1 MRILIL
7 LLFTFIFNVCL
18 YAQDTNTQNANNV
31 NNTAAANNVGESAI
45 MQINK
50 FDARKNPISF
60 INLVNFTPYYVLQE
74 YARVNNIE
82 IYPYDTES
90 TLRARIIERQVN
102 IKQEVITDKDQIKE
116 VARNTINRGGAQ
128 VELIGADFVE
138 RYEIKEAEEELIS
151 LYGNVTMRMYNN
163 TLIADRVVYSLKT
176 GEVFAAGNLR
186 VESGETTLNGEWFML
201 NRENKKGVLFGGG
214 TKFMGFTVEG
224 RVIKFNDQDF
234 FAENSS
240 VSFSRLTPVAHDFLT
255 SRVYLWD
262 NKKMMVFNSIYR
274 VGRQPVFYFPLFLQ
288 NYMGTGIISSFG
300 ESLREGVYIQNY
312 KIFNLYGVQHKI
324 RFDAYQKLG
333 FLIGDEIRYTSQY
346 QDLSLDAM
354 FALGRQYYLLDSYIT
369 SSIGYGT
376 RYVNYF
382 ASGEGGK
389 FVPRYKFQYDHTI
402 QLYSSQNINSY
413 ITGKL
418 NLNSDLYFKSDFYNQ
433 RGQFD
438 ILTFFTS
445 VTGNLQD
452 IGDSYPEYYTENSVY
467 VNNNI
472 YGVNLKVGA
481 EWDLQAVRN
490 ISVDV
495 NTNFDYYMPKPYK
508 LILPSVEASYSSVF
522 GDETSYYFPGL
533 NLNYSLRGSYN
544 HTINYKTS
552 EGIAFYNNP
561 MLDEQ
566 LNDKL
571 AERNNLNLY
580 GSISRNFTNDF
591 IRFVPNINME
601 YSYQNSIDPT
611 AEDLIYDKDN
621 TYLGLGTGMN
631 FSMFLPYTIL
641 PYNFTHYFEPT
652 VRWDTTYTLNYRF
665 KEKYIDTD
673 AIGSQVG
680 EFNNHNFTTK
690 FTLGG
695 TGYSL
700 FFIPD
705 LNLNLETSIRTGYD
719 FIPTYNSETRTYQV
733 EFSTNKMLTTEVG
746 ASARLLYNQSYIS
759 YDISRNL
766 IGTNLTVN
774 RINSY
779 FHFPIPLG
787 KITDWILIKNNK
799 KPFFDGVI
807 NDFNLYFGFSFTHD
821 FINYRYNTAAFTF
834 GIEFQ
839 VLDQWRFRIATTS
852 ANEKAYRY
860 IKSYAEKENETW
872 VNPFWDIINSFN
884 FSDSQKRTDSLFKLK
899 SIEASIWHELDG
911 WQILATFAVRPSTLP
926 SDITSGSVKGI
937 YWDKEFW
944 IEFTLTDFPNVG
956 LPRKEYNLN
965 STITDLQESA
975 ATTQ

>member
-18 YAQDTNTQNANNV
+18 YAQETNTNNV
-31 NNTAAANNVGESAI
+31 NNTIATNNIGESAI
-45 MQINK
+45 MQINR
-50 FDARKNPISF
+50 FDAKKNPISF
-60 INLVNFTPYYVLQE
+60 INLVNFTPFYVLRE

-82 IYPYDTES
+82 IYPYDTEAS
-90 TLRARIIERQVN
+90 LRARIIERQVN
-102 IKQEVITDKDQIKE
+102 IKPEVTDNKDQIRE
-116 VARNTINRGGAQ
+116 VARVTINRGNAQ

-138 RYEIKEAEEELIS
+138 RYEIKEAEEELIA

-163 TLIADRVVYSLKT
+163 TLVADRVVYSLKT
-176 GEVFAAGNLR
+176 GEVFASGNLT
-186 VESGETTLNGEWFML
+186 VKSGESTLNGQWFML
-201 NRENKKGVLFGGG
+201 NREDKKGILYGGG

-224 RVIKFNDQDF
+224 EVIKFNDQDF
-234 FAENSS
+234 FAENSR

-255 SRVYLWD
+255 SRVYLWND
-262 NKKMMVFNSIYR
+262 KNIMVFNSIYR
-274 VGRQPVFYFPLFLQ
+274 VGRQPVFYFPLFIQ
-288 NYMGTGIISSFG
+288 NNIGTGIITSFG

-312 KIFNLYGVQHKI
+312 KIFNLYGVQHKV

-333 FLIGDEIRYTSQY
+333 FLLGDEIRYTSQY
-346 QDLSLDAM
+346 QDLALDAM
-354 FALGRQYYLLDSYIT
+354 FALGRQYYLLNSYIT
-369 SSIGYGT
+369 SSIGFGT

-382 ASGEGGK
+382 GTGESGK

-402 QLYSSQNINSY
+402 QLYNSQNINSY

-418 NLNSDLYFKSDFYNQ
+418 NLNSDLYFRSDYYNQ

-445 VTGNLQD
+445 ITGNLQD
-452 IGDSYPEYYTENSVY
+452 IGDSYPESYIENSVY
-467 VNNNI
+467 LNNNI
-472 YGVNLKVGA
+472 YGVNLRVGA
-481 EWDLQAVRN
+481 EWDLEAVRN
-490 ISVDV
+490 ISVDN
-495 NTNFDYYMPKPYK
+495 NTNFDYYMPKPNK

-533 NLNYSLRGSYN
+533 NINYNLRANYN

-561 MLDEQ
+561 MLDDQ

-580 GSISRNFTNDF
+580 GAVSRTFTNDF
-591 IRFVPNINME
+591 IRFVPSFNIE

-631 FSMFLPYTIL
+631 FSMFLPYSIL
-641 PYNFTHYFEPT
+641 PYNFTQFFEPT
-652 VRWDTTYTLNYRF
+652 VRWDTTYTLGYRF

-673 AIGSQVG
+673 SLGSQIG

-690 FTLGG
+690 LTVGG

-700 FFIPD
+700 FFLPD
-705 LNLNLETSIRTGYD
+705 LNLNLESFIRTGYD

-759 YDISRNL
+759 YDVSRNL
-766 IGTNLTVN
+766 LGTNLTVN

-799 KPFFDGVI
+799 KPFFDGII

-834 GIEFQ
+834 GIELQ
-839 VLDQWRFRIATTS
+839 VLNQWKFRIGTTS
-852 ANEKAYRY
+852 ANKKAYRY
-860 IKSYAEKENETW
+860 IKSYAERENETW

-884 FSDSQKRTDSLFKLK
+884 FSNPQKRTESLFKLD
-899 SIEASIWHELDG
+899 SIEASVWHELDG
-911 WQILATFAVRPSTLP
+911 WQIQATFAVRPSSLP
-926 SDITSGSVKGI
+926 SDISSGSVKGV
-937 YWDKEFW
+937 YWNKEFW
-944 IEFTLTDFPNVG
+944 IEFTLTDFPSVG
-956 LPRKEYNLN
+956 LPKREYDLN
-965 STITDLQESA
+965 STITDLQDSA
-975 ATTQ
+975 ASTQ

>member
-1 MRILIL
+1 MRIFV
-7 LLFTFIFNVCL
+7 LLFTLIFTISL
-18 YAQDTNTQNANNV
+18 YSQDTNTVNNNV
-31 NNTAAANNVGESAI
+31 PANASENAI
-45 MQINK
+45 MQINR
-50 FDARKNPISF
+50 FDARRNPVSF
-60 INLVNFTPYYVLQE
+60 INLVNFTPFYVLRE

-82 IYPYDTES
+82 IYPYDTEA

-102 IKQEVITDKDQIKE
+102 IKAEVISGNDQVKE
-116 VARNTINRGGAQ
+116 VARTTINRGGAQ

-163 TLIADRVVYSLKT
+163 TLVADKVVYSLKT
-176 GEVFAAGNLR
+176 GEVFASGNLT
-186 VESGETTLNGEWFML
+186 VHAGENTLNGEWFML
-201 NRENKKGVLFGGG
+201 NREDKKGILFGGG
-214 TKFMGFTVEG
+214 TKFQVFSVKGDI
-224 RVIKFNDQDF
+224 IKFNDERF

-262 NKKMMVFNSIYR
+262 TKKMMIFNSIYR
-274 VGRQPVFYFPLFLQ
+274 VGRQPVFYFPLFMQ
-288 NYMGTGIISSFG
+288 NYMGTGIISAFG
-300 ESLREGVYIQNY
+300 ESLREGVYMQNS
-312 KIFNLYGVQHKI
+312 KVFDIYGVQHKI
-324 RFDAYQKLG
+324 RLDAYQNLG

-346 QDLSLDAM
+346 NDFALDAM

-382 ASGEGGK
+382 ASGQPGK
-389 FVPRYKFQYDHTI
+389 FVPRYKFEYDHTL

-413 ITGKL
+413 VTGKL

-433 RGQFD
+433 RGRFD

-452 IGDSYPEYYTENSVY
+452 IGDSYPENYIENSVY

-481 EWDLQAVRN
+481 EWDLEAVRN

-508 LILPSVEASYSSVF
+508 LVLPSVEASYSSVF
-522 GDETSYYFPGL
+522 GDETSYYFPDVKI
-533 NLNYSLRGSYN
+533 NYDLRANYN

-561 MLDEQ
+561 RLDDQ

-571 AERNNLNLY
+571 AERDYLNLY
-580 GSISRNFTNDF
+580 GGLSRTFTNDF
-591 IRFVPNINME
+591 LRFVPSVNME

-611 AEDLIYDKDN
+611 AEDLIYDGDN

-631 FSMFLPYTIL
+631 FSMFLPYSVL

-652 VRWDTTYTLNYRF
+652 VRWDTTYSLGYRF
-665 KEKYIDTD
+665 KEKYIDPDSIT
-673 AIGSQVG
+673 SQNG
-680 EFNNHNFTTK
+680 EFNTHNLTTK
-690 FTLGG
+690 LTVGG

-700 FFIPD
+700 FFLPD
-705 LNLNLETSIRTGYD
+705 LNVNLESFIRTGYD
-719 FIPTYNSETRTYQV
+719 FRPTYNPETQLYEV
-733 EFSTNKMLTTEVG
+733 KFSTNNMLTTEVG
-746 ASARLLYNQSYIS
+746 SSARLFYNQSYIS
-759 YDISRNL
+759 YEISRNML
-766 IGTNLTVN
+766 GTNLTLN
-774 RINSY
+774 RITSY
-779 FHFPIPLG
+779 LHFPIPLG
-787 KITDWILIKNNK
+787 KITDWLLVKNNR

-807 NDFNLYFGFSFTHD
+807 NDFNLYFGFAFTHD
-821 FINYRYNTAAFTF
+821 FINYKYNTAAFTF
-834 GIEFQ
+834 GIELQ
-839 VLDQWRFRIATTS
+839 VIDQWKFRIATTS

-860 IKSYAEKENETW
+860 IKSYANRENETW
-872 VNPFWDIINSFN
+872 VNPFWDIIDSFN
-884 FSDSQKRTDSLFKLK
+884 FKNPQKRTDSLFKLE

-911 WQILATFAVRPSTLP
+911 WQILASFAVRPSTLP

-937 YWDKEFW
+937 YWNKEFW
-944 IEFTLTDFPNVG
+944 IEFTLTDFPGVG
-956 LPRKEYNLN
+956 LPKKEYDLN
-965 STITDLQESA
+965 STITDLQDSA
-975 ATTQ
+975 ATTVTP

>member
-7 LLFTFIFNVCL
+7 LLFTLIFNVCL
-18 YAQDTNTQNANNV
+18 YAQDTNNQDTNV

-102 IKQEVITDKDQIKE
+102 IKQEVITDKDQIRE

-128 VELIGADFVE
+128 VELIGADFAE

-151 LYGNVTMRMYNN
+151 LYGNVTLKMYNN
-163 TLIADRVVYSLKT
+163 ILIADKVVYSLKT
-176 GEVFAAGNLR
+176 GEVFAAGDLKA
-186 VESGETTLNGEWFML
+186 ESGETTLSGEWFML
-201 NRENKKGVLFGGG
+201 NRDSKKGVLFGGG
-214 TKFMGFTVEG
+214 TKFMSFTVEG
-224 RVIKFNDQDF
+224 RIIKFNDQDF
-234 FAENSS
+234 FTENSS

-262 NKKMMVFNSIYR
+262 DKKMMVFNSIYR

-312 KIFNLYGVQHKI
+312 KIFNLYGVKHKI

-333 FLIGDEIRYTSQY
+333 FLIGDEIRYTSKN

-354 FALGRQYYLLDSYIT
+354 FALGRQYYLLDSYII
-369 SSIGYGT
+369 SSLGYGT

-402 QLYSSQNINSY
+402 QLYSSKNINSY

-445 VTGNLQD
+445 VTGDLQD
-452 IGDSYPEYYTENSVY
+452 IGDSYPERYTENSVY
-467 VNNNI
+467 FNNNI

-533 NLNYSLRGSYN
+533 NLNYSLRANYN

-580 GSISRNFTNDF
+580 GSVSRNFTNDF
-591 IRFVPNINME
+591 LRFVPSINME
-601 YSYQNSIDPT
+601 YSYQNSVDPT

-665 KEKYIDTD
+665 KDKYIDTD

-766 IGTNLTVN
+766 LGTNLTVN

-839 VLDQWRFRIATTS
+839 VLDQWKFRIATTS

-899 SIEASIWHELDG
+899 SIEASLWHELDG
-911 WQILATFAVRPSTLP
+911 WQILATFAVKPSTLP
-926 SDITSGSVKGI
+926 SDITSGSVKGL

-965 STITDLQESA
+965 STITDLQDSA
-975 ATTQ
+975 ASQ

>member
-18 YAQDTNTQNANNV
+18 YAQETNTNNV
-31 NNTAAANNVGESAI
+31 NNTIATNNIGESAI
-45 MQINK
+45 MQINR
-50 FDARKNPISF
+50 FDAKKNPISF
-60 INLVNFTPYYVLQE
+60 INLVNFTPFYVLRE

-82 IYPYDTES
+82 IYPYDTEAS
-90 TLRARIIERQVN
+90 LRARIIERQVN
-102 IKQEVITDKDQIKE
+102 IKPEVTDNKDQIRE
-116 VARNTINRGGAQ
+116 VARVTINRGNAQ

-163 TLIADRVVYSLKT
+163 TLVADRVVYSLKT
-176 GEVFAAGNLR
+176 GEVFASGNLT
-186 VESGETTLNGEWFML
+186 VKSGESTLNGQWFML
-201 NRENKKGVLFGGG
+201 NREDKKGILYGGG

-224 RVIKFNDQDF
+224 EVIKFNDQDF
-234 FAENSS
+234 FAENSR

-255 SRVYLWD
+255 SRVYLWND
-262 NKKMMVFNSIYR
+262 KNIMVFNSIYR
-274 VGRQPVFYFPLFLQ
+274 VGRQPVFYFPLFIQ
-288 NYMGTGIISSFG
+288 NNIGTGIITSFG

-312 KIFNLYGVQHKI
+312 KIFNLYGVQHKV

-333 FLIGDEIRYTSQY
+333 FLLGDEIRYTSQY
-346 QDLSLDAM
+346 QDLALDAM
-354 FALGRQYYLLDSYIT
+354 FALGRQYYLLNSYIT
-369 SSIGYGT
+369 SSIGFGT

-382 ASGEGGK
+382 GTGESGK

-402 QLYSSQNINSY
+402 QLYNSQNINSY

-418 NLNSDLYFKSDFYNQ
+418 NLNSDLYFRSDYYNQ

-452 IGDSYPEYYTENSVY
+452 IGDSYPESYIENSVY
-467 VNNNI
+467 INNNI
-472 YGVNLKVGA
+472 YGLNLKVGA
-481 EWDLQAVRN
+481 EWDLEAVRN
-490 ISVDV
+490 ISVDN
-495 NTNFDYYMPKPYK
+495 NTNFDYYMPKPNK
-508 LILPSVEASYSSVF
+508 LILPSVEASYSSIF

-533 NLNYSLRGSYN
+533 NINYNLRANYN

-561 MLDEQ
+561 MLDDQ

-580 GSISRNFTNDF
+580 GAVSRTFTNDF
-591 IRFVPNINME
+591 IRFIPSFNIE

-631 FSMFLPYTIL
+631 FSMFLPYSIL
-641 PYNFTHYFEPT
+641 PYNFTQFFEPT
-652 VRWDTTYTLNYRF
+652 VRWDTTYTLGYRF

-673 AIGSQVG
+673 SLGSQIG

-690 FTLGG
+690 LTVGG

-700 FFIPD
+700 FFLPD
-705 LNLNLETSIRTGYD
+705 LNLNLESFIRTGYD

-759 YDISRNL
+759 YDVSRNL
-766 IGTNLTVN
+766 LGTNLTVN

-799 KPFFDGVI
+799 KPFFDGII

-834 GIEFQ
+834 GIELQ
-839 VLDQWRFRIATTS
+839 VLNQWKFRIGTTS

-860 IKSYAEKENETW
+860 IKSYAERENETW

-884 FSDSQKRTDSLFKLK
+884 FSNPQKRTESLFKLD
-899 SIEASIWHELDG
+899 SIEASVWHELDG
-911 WQILATFAVRPSTLP
+911 WQIQATFAVRPSSLP
-926 SDITSGSVKGI
+926 SDISSGSVKGV
-937 YWDKEFW
+937 YWNKEFW
-944 IEFTLTDFPNVG
+944 IEFTLTDFPSVG
-956 LPRKEYNLN
+956 LPKREYDLN
-965 STITDLQESA
+965 STITDLQDSA
-975 ATTQ
+975 ASTQ

>member
-18 YAQDTNTQNANNV
+18 YAQETNTNNV
-31 NNTAAANNVGESAI
+31 NNTIATNNIGESAI
-45 MQINK
+45 MQINR
-50 FDARKNPISF
+50 FDAKKNPISF
-60 INLVNFTPYYVLQE
+60 INLVNFTPFYVLRE

-82 IYPYDTES
+82 IYPYDTEAS
-90 TLRARIIERQVN
+90 LRARIIERQVN
-102 IKQEVITDKDQIKE
+102 IKPEVTDNKDQIRE
-116 VARNTINRGGAQ
+116 VARVTINRGNAQ

-138 RYEIKEAEEELIS
+138 RYEIKEAEEELIA

-163 TLIADRVVYSLKT
+163 TLVADRVVYSLKT
-176 GEVFAAGNLR
+176 GEVFASGNLT
-186 VESGETTLNGEWFML
+186 VKSGESTLNGQWFML
-201 NRENKKGVLFGGG
+201 NREDKKGILYGGG

-224 RVIKFNDQDF
+224 EVIKFNDQDF
-234 FAENSS
+234 FAENSR

-255 SRVYLWD
+255 SRVYLWND
-262 NKKMMVFNSIYR
+262 KNIMVFNSIYR
-274 VGRQPVFYFPLFLQ
+274 VGRQPVFYFPLFIQ
-288 NYMGTGIISSFG
+288 NNIGTGIITSFG

-312 KIFNLYGVQHKI
+312 KIFNLYGVQHKV

-333 FLIGDEIRYTSQY
+333 FLLGDEIRYTSQY
-346 QDLSLDAM
+346 QDLALDAM
-354 FALGRQYYLLDSYIT
+354 FALGRQYYLLNSYIT
-369 SSIGYGT
+369 SSIGFGT

-382 ASGEGGK
+382 GTGESGK

-402 QLYSSQNINSY
+402 QLYNSQNINSY

-418 NLNSDLYFKSDFYNQ
+418 NLNSDLYFRSDYYNQ

-445 VTGNLQD
+445 ITGNLQD
-452 IGDSYPEYYTENSVY
+452 IGDSYPESYIENSVY
-467 VNNNI
+467 LNNNI
-472 YGVNLKVGA
+472 YGVNLRVGA
-481 EWDLQAVRN
+481 EWDLEAVRN
-490 ISVDV
+490 ISVDN
-495 NTNFDYYMPKPYK
+495 NTNFDYYMPKPNK
-508 LILPSVEASYSSVF
+508 LILPSVEASYSSIF

-533 NLNYSLRGSYN
+533 NINYNLRANYN

-561 MLDEQ
+561 MLDDQ

-580 GSISRNFTNDF
+580 GSVSRTFTNDF
-591 IRFVPNINME
+591 IRFIPSFNIE

-631 FSMFLPYTIL
+631 FSMFLPYSIL
-641 PYNFTHYFEPT
+641 PYNFTQFFEPT
-652 VRWDTTYTLNYRF
+652 VRWDTTYTLGYRF

-673 AIGSQVG
+673 SLGSQIG

-690 FTLGG
+690 LTVGG

-700 FFIPD
+700 FFLPD
-705 LNLNLETSIRTGYD
+705 LNLNLESFIRTGYD

-759 YDISRNL
+759 YDVSRNL
-766 IGTNLTVN
+766 LGTNLTVN

-799 KPFFDGVI
+799 KPFFDGII

-834 GIEFQ
+834 GIELQ
-839 VLDQWRFRIATTS
+839 VLNQWKFRIGTTS

-860 IKSYAEKENETW
+860 IKSYAERENETW

-884 FSDSQKRTDSLFKLK
+884 FSNPQKRTESLFKLD
-899 SIEASIWHELDG
+899 SIEASVWHELDG
-911 WQILATFAVRPSTLP
+911 WQIQATFAVRPSTLP
-926 SDITSGSVKGI
+926 SDISSGSVKGV
-937 YWDKEFW
+937 YWNKEFW
-944 IEFTLTDFPNVG
+944 IEFTLTDFPSVG
-956 LPRKEYNLN
+956 LPKREYDLN
-965 STITDLQESA
+965 STITDLQDSA
-975 ATTQ
+975 ASTQ

>member
-18 YAQDTNTQNANNV
+18 YAQETNTNNV
-31 NNTAAANNVGESAI
+31 NNTIATNNIGESAI
-45 MQINK
+45 MQINR
-50 FDARKNPISF
+50 FDAKKNPISF
-60 INLVNFTPYYVLQE
+60 INLVNFTPFYVLRE

-82 IYPYDTES
+82 IYPYDTEAS
-90 TLRARIIERQVN
+90 LRARIIERQVN
-102 IKQEVITDKDQIKE
+102 IKPEVTDNKDQIRE
-116 VARNTINRGGAQ
+116 VARVTINRGNAQ

-138 RYEIKEAEEELIS
+138 HYEIKEAEEELIA

-163 TLIADRVVYSLKT
+163 TLVADRVVYSLKT
-176 GEVFAAGNLR
+176 GEVFASGNLT
-186 VESGETTLNGEWFML
+186 VKSGESTLNGQWFML
-201 NRENKKGVLFGGG
+201 NREDKKGILYGGG

-224 RVIKFNDQDF
+224 EVIKFNDQDF
-234 FAENSS
+234 FAENSR

-255 SRVYLWD
+255 SRVYLWND
-262 NKKMMVFNSIYR
+262 KNIMVFNSIYR
-274 VGRQPVFYFPLFLQ
+274 VGRQPVFYFPLFIQ
-288 NYMGTGIISSFG
+288 NNIGTGIITSFG

-333 FLIGDEIRYTSQY
+333 FLLGDEIRYTSQY
-346 QDLSLDAM
+346 QDLALDAM
-354 FALGRQYYLLDSYIT
+354 FALGRQYYLLNSYIT
-369 SSIGYGT
+369 SSIGFGT

-382 ASGEGGK
+382 GTGESGK

-402 QLYSSQNINSY
+402 QLYNSQNINSY

-418 NLNSDLYFKSDFYNQ
+418 NLNSDLYFRSDYYNQ

-445 VTGNLQD
+445 ITGNLQD
-452 IGDSYPEYYTENSVY
+452 IGDSYPESYIENSVY
-467 VNNNI
+467 LNNNI
-472 YGVNLKVGA
+472 YGVNLRVGA
-481 EWDLQAVRN
+481 EWDLEAVRN
-490 ISVDV
+490 ISVDN
-495 NTNFDYYMPKPYK
+495 NTNFDYYMPKPNK
-508 LILPSVEASYSSVF
+508 LILPSVEASYSSIF

-533 NLNYSLRGSYN
+533 NINYNLRANYN

-561 MLDEQ
+561 MLDDQ

-580 GSISRNFTNDF
+580 GAVSRTFTNDF
-591 IRFVPNINME
+591 IRFVPSFNIE

-631 FSMFLPYTIL
+631 FSMFLPYSIL
-641 PYNFTHYFEPT
+641 PYDFTRFFEPT
-652 VRWDTTYTLNYRF
+652 VRWDTTYTLGYRF

-673 AIGSQVG
+673 SLGSQIG

-690 FTLGG
+690 LTVGG

-700 FFIPD
+700 FFLPD
-705 LNLNLETSIRTGYD
+705 LNLNLESFIRTGYD

-759 YDISRNL
+759 YDVSRNL
-766 IGTNLTVN
+766 LGTNLTVN

-799 KPFFDGVI
+799 KPFFDGII

-834 GIEFQ
+834 GIELQ
-839 VLDQWRFRIATTS
+839 VLNQWKFRIGTTS
-852 ANEKAYRY
+852 ANKKAYRY
-860 IKSYAEKENETW
+860 IKSYAERENETW

-884 FSDSQKRTDSLFKLK
+884 FSNPQKRTESLFKLD
-899 SIEASIWHELDG
+899 SIEASVWHELDG
-911 WQILATFAVRPSTLP
+911 WQIQATFAVRPSSLP
-926 SDITSGSVKGI
+926 SDISSGSVKGV
-937 YWDKEFW
+937 YWNKEFW
-944 IEFTLTDFPNVG
+944 IEFTLTDFPSVG
-956 LPRKEYNLN
+956 LPKREYDLN
-965 STITDLQESA
+965 STITDLQDSA
-975 ATTQ
+975 ASTQ

>member
-7 LLFTFIFNVCL
+7 LLFTLIFNVCL
-18 YAQDTNTQNANNV
+18 YAQDTNNQDTNV

-102 IKQEVITDKDQIKE
+102 IKQEVITDKDQIRE

-128 VELIGADFVE
+128 VELIGADFAE

-151 LYGNVTMRMYNN
+151 LYGNVTLKMYNN
-163 TLIADRVVYSLKT
+163 ILIADKVVYSLKT
-176 GEVFAAGNLR
+176 GEVFAAGNLK
-186 VESGETTLNGEWFML
+186 VESGETTLSGEWFML
-201 NRENKKGVLFGGG
+201 NRDSKKGVLFGGG
-214 TKFMGFTVEG
+214 TKFMSFTVEG
-224 RVIKFNDQDF
+224 RIIKFNDQDF
-234 FAENSS
+234 FTENSS

-262 NKKMMVFNSIYR
+262 DKKMMVFNSIYR

-312 KIFNLYGVQHKI
+312 KIFNLYGVKHKI

-333 FLIGDEIRYTSQY
+333 FLIGDEIRYTSKN

-354 FALGRQYYLLDSYIT
+354 FALGRQYYLLDSYII
-369 SSIGYGT
+369 SSLGYGT

-402 QLYSSQNINSY
+402 QLYSSKNINSY

-445 VTGNLQD
+445 VTGDLQD
-452 IGDSYPEYYTENSVY
+452 IGDSYPERYTENSVY
-467 VNNNI
+467 FNNNI

-533 NLNYSLRGSYN
+533 NLNYSLRANYN

-580 GSISRNFTNDF
+580 GSVSRNFTNDF
-591 IRFVPNINME
+591 LRFVPSINME
-601 YSYQNSIDPT
+601 YSYQNSVDPT

-665 KEKYIDTD
+665 KDKYIDTD

-766 IGTNLTVN
+766 LGTNLTVN

-779 FHFPIPLG
+779 FYFPIPLG

-839 VLDQWRFRIATTS
+839 VLDQWKFRIATTS

-899 SIEASIWHELDG
+899 SIEASLWHELDG
-911 WQILATFAVRPSTLP
+911 WQILATFAVKPSTLP
-926 SDITSGSVKGI
+926 SDITSGSVKGL

-965 STITDLQESA
+965 STITDLQDSA
-975 ATTQ
+975 ASQ

>member
-18 YAQDTNTQNANNV
+18 YAQETNTNNV
-31 NNTAAANNVGESAI
+31 NNTIATNNIGESAI
-45 MQINK
+45 MQINR
-50 FDARKNPISF
+50 FDAKKNPISF
-60 INLVNFTPYYVLQE
+60 INLVNFTPFYVLRE

-82 IYPYDTES
+82 IYPYDTEAS
-90 TLRARIIERQVN
+90 LRARIIERQVN
-102 IKQEVITDKDQIKE
+102 IKPEVTDNKDQIRE
-116 VARNTINRGGAQ
+116 VARVTINRGNAQ

-138 RYEIKEAEEELIS
+138 RYEIKEAEEELIA

-163 TLIADRVVYSLKT
+163 TLVADRVVYSLKT
-176 GEVFAAGNLR
+176 GEVFASGNLT
-186 VESGETTLNGEWFML
+186 VKSGESTLNGQWFML
-201 NRENKKGVLFGGG
+201 NREDKKGILYGGG

-224 RVIKFNDQDF
+224 EVIKFNDQDF
-234 FAENSS
+234 FAENSR

-255 SRVYLWD
+255 SRVYLWND
-262 NKKMMVFNSIYR
+262 KNIMVFNSIYR
-274 VGRQPVFYFPLFLQ
+274 VGRQPVFYFPLFIQ
-288 NYMGTGIISSFG
+288 NNIGTGIITSFG

-333 FLIGDEIRYTSQY
+333 FLLGDEIRYTSQY
-346 QDLSLDAM
+346 QDLALDAM
-354 FALGRQYYLLDSYIT
+354 FALGRQYYLLNSYIT
-369 SSIGYGT
+369 SSIGFGT

-382 ASGEGGK
+382 GTGESGK

-402 QLYSSQNINSY
+402 QLYNSQNINSY

-418 NLNSDLYFKSDFYNQ
+418 NLNSDLYFRSDYYNQ

-445 VTGNLQD
+445 ITGNLQD
-452 IGDSYPEYYTENSVY
+452 IGDSYPESYIENSVY
-467 VNNNI
+467 LNNNI
-472 YGVNLKVGA
+472 YGVNLRVGA
-481 EWDLQAVRN
+481 EWDLEAVRN
-490 ISVDV
+490 ISVDN
-495 NTNFDYYMPKPYK
+495 NTNFDYYMPKPNK
-508 LILPSVEASYSSVF
+508 LILPSVEASYSSIF

-533 NLNYSLRGSYN
+533 NINYNLRANYN

-561 MLDEQ
+561 MLDDQ

-580 GSISRNFTNDF
+580 GAVSRTFTNDF
-591 IRFVPNINME
+591 IRFVPSFNIE

-631 FSMFLPYTIL
+631 FSMFLPYSIL
-641 PYNFTHYFEPT
+641 PYNFTQFFEPT
-652 VRWDTTYTLNYRF
+652 VRWDTTYTLGYRF

-673 AIGSQVG
+673 SLGSQIG

-690 FTLGG
+690 LTVGG

-700 FFIPD
+700 FFLPD
-705 LNLNLETSIRTGYD
+705 LNLNLESFIRTGYD

-759 YDISRNL
+759 YDVSRNL
-766 IGTNLTVN
+766 LGTNLTVN

-799 KPFFDGVI
+799 KPFFDGII

-834 GIEFQ
+834 GIELQ
-839 VLDQWRFRIATTS
+839 VLNQWKFRIGTTS
-852 ANEKAYRY
+852 ANKKAYRY
-860 IKSYAEKENETW
+860 IKSYAERENETW

-884 FSDSQKRTDSLFKLK
+884 FSNPQKRTESLFKLD
-899 SIEASIWHELDG
+899 SIEASVWHELDG
-911 WQILATFAVRPSTLP
+911 WQIQATFAVRPSSLP
-926 SDITSGSVKGI
+926 SDISSGSVKGV
-937 YWDKEFW
+937 YWNKEFW
-944 IEFTLTDFPNVG
+944 IEFTLTDFPSVG
-956 LPRKEYNLN
+956 LPKREYDLN
-965 STITDLQESA
+965 STITDLQDSA
-975 ATTQ
+975 ASTQ

>member
-7 LLFTFIFNVCL
+7 LLFTLIFNVCL
-18 YAQDTNTQNANNV
+18 YAQDTNAQNTNNNV
-31 NNTAAANNVGESAI
+31 NNTAANNVGESAI
-45 MQINK
+45 MQVNK
-50 FDARKNPISF
+50 FDAKKNPISF

-116 VARNTINRGGAQ
+116 VARNTINTGGAQ

-186 VESGETTLNGEWFML
+186 VESGETTLHGEWFML

-214 TKFMGFTVEG
+214 TKFMSFTVEG
-224 RVIKFNDQDF
+224 RIIKFNDQDF

-262 NKKMMVFNSIYR
+262 DKKMMVFNSIYR

-533 NLNYSLRGSYN
+533 NLDYSLRANYN
-544 HTINYKTS
+544 HTIDYKTS

-580 GSISRNFTNDF
+580 GSLSRNFTNDF
-591 IRFVPNINME
+591 IRFVPSVNME
-601 YSYQNSIDPT
+601 YSYQNSIDAT

-631 FSMFLPYTIL
+631 FSIFLPYSIL

-705 LNLNLETSIRTGYD
+705 LNLNLESSIRTGYD

-766 IGTNLTVN
+766 LGTNLTVN

-799 KPFFDGVI
+799 KPFFDGII

-834 GIEFQ
+834 GIELQ

-872 VNPFWDIINSFN
+872 VNPFWDIVNSFN

-965 STITDLQESA
+965 STITDLQDSA
-975 ATTQ
+975 ATQ

>member
-18 YAQDTNTQNANNV
+18 YAQETNTNNV
-31 NNTAAANNVGESAI
+31 NNTIATNNIGESAI
-45 MQINK
+45 MQINR
-50 FDARKNPISF
+50 FDAKKNPISF
-60 INLVNFTPYYVLQE
+60 INLVNFTPFYVLRE

-82 IYPYDTES
+82 IYPYDTEAS
-90 TLRARIIERQVN
+90 LRARIIERQVN
-102 IKQEVITDKDQIKE
+102 IKPEVTDNKDQIRE
-116 VARNTINRGGAQ
+116 VARVTINRGNAQ

-138 RYEIKEAEEELIS
+138 RYEIKEAEEELIA

-163 TLIADRVVYSLKT
+163 TLVADRVVYSLKT
-176 GEVFAAGNLR
+176 GEVFASGNLT
-186 VESGETTLNGEWFML
+186 VKSGESTLNGQWFML
-201 NRENKKGVLFGGG
+201 NREDKKGILYGGG

-224 RVIKFNDQDF
+224 EVIKFNDQDF
-234 FAENSS
+234 FAENSR

-255 SRVYLWD
+255 SRVYLWND
-262 NKKMMVFNSIYR
+262 KNIMVFNSIYR
-274 VGRQPVFYFPLFLQ
+274 VGRQPVFYFPLFIQ
-288 NYMGTGIISSFG
+288 NNIGTGIITSFG

-312 KIFNLYGVQHKI
+312 KIFNLYGVQHKV

-333 FLIGDEIRYTSQY
+333 FLLGDEIRYTSQY
-346 QDLSLDAM
+346 QDLALDAM
-354 FALGRQYYLLDSYIT
+354 FALGRQYYLLNSYIT
-369 SSIGYGT
+369 SSIGFGT

-382 ASGEGGK
+382 GTGESGK

-402 QLYSSQNINSY
+402 QLYNSQNINSY

-418 NLNSDLYFKSDFYNQ
+418 NLNSDLYFRSDYYNQ

-445 VTGNLQD
+445 ITGNLQD
-452 IGDSYPEYYTENSVY
+452 IGDSYPESYIENSVY
-467 VNNNI
+467 LNNNI
-472 YGVNLKVGA
+472 YGVNLRVGA
-481 EWDLQAVRN
+481 EWDLEAVRN
-490 ISVDV
+490 ISVDN
-495 NTNFDYYMPKPYK
+495 NTNFDYYMPKPNK
-508 LILPSVEASYSSVF
+508 LILPSVEASYSSIF

-533 NLNYSLRGSYN
+533 NINYNLRANYN

-561 MLDEQ
+561 MLDDQ

-580 GSISRNFTNDF
+580 GAVSRTFTNDF
-591 IRFVPNINME
+591 IRFIPSFNIE

-631 FSMFLPYTIL
+631 FSMFLPYSIL
-641 PYNFTHYFEPT
+641 PYNFTQFFEPT
-652 VRWDTTYTLNYRF
+652 VRWDTTYTLGYRF

-673 AIGSQVG
+673 SLGSQIG

-690 FTLGG
+690 LTVGG

-700 FFIPD
+700 FFLPD
-705 LNLNLETSIRTGYD
+705 LNLNLESFIRTGYD

-759 YDISRNL
+759 YDVSRNL
-766 IGTNLTVN
+766 LGTNLTVN

-799 KPFFDGVI
+799 KPFFDGII

-834 GIEFQ
+834 GIELQ
-839 VLDQWRFRIATTS
+839 VLNQWKFRIGTTS
-852 ANEKAYRY
+852 ANKKAYRY
-860 IKSYAEKENETW
+860 IKSYAERENETW

-884 FSDSQKRTDSLFKLK
+884 FSNPQKRTESLFKLD
-899 SIEASIWHELDG
+899 SIEASVWHELDG
-911 WQILATFAVRPSTLP
+911 WQIQATFAVRPSSLP
-926 SDITSGSVKGI
+926 SDISSGSVKGV
-937 YWDKEFW
+937 YWNKEFW
-944 IEFTLTDFPNVG
+944 IEFTLTDFPSVG
-956 LPRKEYNLN
+956 LPKREYDLN
-965 STITDLQESA
+965 STITDLQDSA
-975 ATTQ
+975 ASTQ

>member
-18 YAQDTNTQNANNV
+18 YAQETNTNNV
-31 NNTAAANNVGESAI
+31 NNTIATNNIGESAI
-45 MQINK
+45 MQINR
-50 FDARKNPISF
+50 FDAKKNPISF
-60 INLVNFTPYYVLQE
+60 INLVNFTPFYVLRE

-82 IYPYDTES
+82 IYPYDTEAS
-90 TLRARIIERQVN
+90 LRARIIERQVN
-102 IKQEVITDKDQIKE
+102 IKPEVTDNKDQIRE
-116 VARNTINRGGAQ
+116 VARVTINRGNAQ

-138 RYEIKEAEEELIS
+138 RYEIKEAEEELIA

-163 TLIADRVVYSLKT
+163 TLVADRVVYSLKT
-176 GEVFAAGNLR
+176 GEVFASGNLT
-186 VESGETTLNGEWFML
+186 VKSGESTLNGQWFML
-201 NRENKKGVLFGGG
+201 NREDKKGILYGGG

-224 RVIKFNDQDF
+224 EVIKFNDQDF
-234 FAENSS
+234 FAENSR

-255 SRVYLWD
+255 SRVYLWND
-262 NKKMMVFNSIYR
+262 KNIMVFNSIYR
-274 VGRQPVFYFPLFLQ
+274 VGRQPVFYFPLFIQ
-288 NYMGTGIISSFG
+288 NNIGTGIITSFG

-333 FLIGDEIRYTSQY
+333 FLLGDEIRYTSQY
-346 QDLSLDAM
+346 QDLALDAM
-354 FALGRQYYLLDSYIT
+354 FALGRQYYLLNSYIT
-369 SSIGYGT
+369 SSIGFGT

-382 ASGEGGK
+382 ATGESGK

-402 QLYSSQNINSY
+402 QLYNSQNINSY

-418 NLNSDLYFKSDFYNQ
+418 NLNSDLYFRSDYYNQ

-445 VTGNLQD
+445 ITGNLQD
-452 IGDSYPEYYTENSVY
+452 IGDSYPESYIENSVY
-467 VNNNI
+467 LNNNI
-472 YGVNLKVGA
+472 YGVNLRVGA
-481 EWDLQAVRN
+481 EWDLEAVRN
-490 ISVDV
+490 ISVDN
-495 NTNFDYYMPKPYK
+495 NTNFDYYMPKPNK
-508 LILPSVEASYSSVF
+508 LILPSVEASYSSIF

-533 NLNYSLRGSYN
+533 NINYNLRANYN

-561 MLDEQ
+561 MLDDQ

-580 GSISRNFTNDF
+580 GSVSRTFTNDF
-591 IRFVPNINME
+591 IRFIPSFNIE

-631 FSMFLPYTIL
+631 FSMFLPYSIL
-641 PYNFTHYFEPT
+641 PYNFTQFFEPT
-652 VRWDTTYTLNYRF
+652 VRWDTTYTLGYRF

-673 AIGSQVG
+673 SLGSQIG

-690 FTLGG
+690 LTVGG

-700 FFIPD
+700 FFLPD
-705 LNLNLETSIRTGYD
+705 LNLNLESFIRTGYD

-759 YDISRNL
+759 YDVSRNL
-766 IGTNLTVN
+766 LGTNLTVN

-799 KPFFDGVI
+799 KPFFDGII

-834 GIEFQ
+834 GIELQ
-839 VLDQWRFRIATTS
+839 VLNQWKFRIGTTS

-860 IKSYAEKENETW
+860 IKSYAERENETW

-884 FSDSQKRTDSLFKLK
+884 FSNPQKRTESLFKLD
-899 SIEASIWHELDG
+899 SIEASVWHELDG
-911 WQILATFAVRPSTLP
+911 WQIQATFAVRPSTLP
-926 SDITSGSVKGI
+926 SDISSGSVKGV
-937 YWDKEFW
+937 YWNKEFW
-944 IEFTLTDFPNVG
+944 IEFTLTDFPSVG
-956 LPRKEYNLN
+956 LPKREYDLN
-965 STITDLQESA
+965 STITDLQDSA
-975 ATTQ
+975 ASTQ

>member
-18 YAQDTNTQNANNV
+18 YAQETNTNNV
-31 NNTAAANNVGESAI
+31 NNTIATNNIGESAI
-45 MQINK
+45 MQINR
-50 FDARKNPISF
+50 FDAKKNPISF
-60 INLVNFTPYYVLQE
+60 INLVNFTPFYVLRE

-82 IYPYDTES
+82 IYPYDTEAS
-90 TLRARIIERQVN
+90 LRARIIERQVN
-102 IKQEVITDKDQIKE
+102 IKPEVTDNKDQIRE
-116 VARNTINRGGAQ
+116 VARVTINRGNAQ

-138 RYEIKEAEEELIS
+138 RYEIKEAEEELIA

-163 TLIADRVVYSLKT
+163 TLVADRVVYSLKT
-176 GEVFAAGNLR
+176 GEVFASGNLT
-186 VESGETTLNGEWFML
+186 VKSGESTLNGQWFML
-201 NRENKKGVLFGGG
+201 NREDKKGILYGGG

-224 RVIKFNDQDF
+224 EVIKFNDQDF
-234 FAENSS
+234 FAENSR

-255 SRVYLWD
+255 SRVYLWND
-262 NKKMMVFNSIYR
+262 KNIMVFNSIYR
-274 VGRQPVFYFPLFLQ
+274 VGRQPVFYFPLFIQ
-288 NYMGTGIISSFG
+288 NNIGTGIITSFG

-312 KIFNLYGVQHKI
+312 KIFNLYGVQHKV

-333 FLIGDEIRYTSQY
+333 FLLGDEIRYTSQY
-346 QDLSLDAM
+346 QDLALDAM
-354 FALGRQYYLLDSYIT
+354 FALGRQYYLLNSYIT
-369 SSIGYGT
+369 SSIGFGT

-382 ASGEGGK
+382 GTGESGK

-402 QLYSSQNINSY
+402 QLYNSQNINSY

-418 NLNSDLYFKSDFYNQ
+418 NLNSDLYFRSDYYNQ

-445 VTGNLQD
+445 ITGNLQD
-452 IGDSYPEYYTENSVY
+452 IGDSYPESYIENSVY
-467 VNNNI
+467 LNNNI
-472 YGVNLKVGA
+472 YGVNLRVGA
-481 EWDLQAVRN
+481 EWDLEAVRN
-490 ISVDV
+490 ISVDN
-495 NTNFDYYMPKPYK
+495 NTNFDYYMPKPNK
-508 LILPSVEASYSSVF
+508 LILPSVEASYSSIF

-533 NLNYSLRGSYN
+533 NINYNLRANYN

-561 MLDEQ
+561 MLDDQ

-580 GSISRNFTNDF
+580 GSVSRTFTNDF
-591 IRFVPNINME
+591 IRFIPSFNIE

-631 FSMFLPYTIL
+631 FSMFLPYSIL
-641 PYNFTHYFEPT
+641 PYNFTQFFEPT
-652 VRWDTTYTLNYRF
+652 VRWDTTYTLGYRF

-673 AIGSQVG
+673 SLGSQIG

-690 FTLGG
+690 LTVGG

-700 FFIPD
+700 FFLPD
-705 LNLNLETSIRTGYD
+705 LNLNLESFIRTGYD

-759 YDISRNL
+759 YDVSRNL
-766 IGTNLTVN
+766 LGTNLTVN

-799 KPFFDGVI
+799 KPFFDGII

-834 GIEFQ
+834 GIELQ
-839 VLDQWRFRIATTS
+839 VLNQWKFRIGTTS
-852 ANEKAYRY
+852 ANKKAYRY
-860 IKSYAEKENETW
+860 IKSYAERENETW

-884 FSDSQKRTDSLFKLK
+884 FSNPQKRTESLFKLD
-899 SIEASIWHELDG
+899 SIEASVWHELDG
-911 WQILATFAVRPSTLP
+911 WQIQATFAVRPSSLP
-926 SDITSGSVKGI
+926 SDISSGSVKGV
-937 YWDKEFW
+937 YWNKEFW
-944 IEFTLTDFPNVG
+944 IEFTLTDFPSVG
-956 LPRKEYNLN
+956 LPKREYDLN
-965 STITDLQESA
+965 STITDLQDSA
-975 ATTQ
+975 ASTQ

>member
-7 LLFTFIFNVCL
+7 LLFTLIFNVCL
-18 YAQDTNTQNANNV
+18 YAQDTNNQDTNV

-102 IKQEVITDKDQIKE
+102 IKQEVITDKDQIRE

-128 VELIGADFVE
+128 VELIGADFAE

-151 LYGNVTMRMYNN
+151 LYGNVTLKMYNN
-163 TLIADRVVYSLKT
+163 ILIADKVVYSLKT
-176 GEVFAAGNLR
+176 GEVFAAGNLK
-186 VESGETTLNGEWFML
+186 VESGETTLSGEWFML
-201 NRENKKGVLFGGG
+201 NRDSKKGVLFGGG
-214 TKFMGFTVEG
+214 TKFMSFTVEG
-224 RVIKFNDQDF
+224 RIIKFNDQDF
-234 FAENSS
+234 FTENSS

-262 NKKMMVFNSIYR
+262 DKKMMVFNSIYR

-312 KIFNLYGVQHKI
+312 KIFNLYGVKHKI

-333 FLIGDEIRYTSQY
+333 FLIGDEIRYTSKN

-354 FALGRQYYLLDSYIT
+354 FALGRQYYLLDSYII
-369 SSIGYGT
+369 SSLGYGT

-402 QLYSSQNINSY
+402 QLYSSKNINSY

-445 VTGNLQD
+445 VTGDLQD
-452 IGDSYPEYYTENSVY
+452 IGDSYPERYTENSVY
-467 VNNNI
+467 FNNNI

-533 NLNYSLRGSYN
+533 NLNYSLRANYN

-580 GSISRNFTNDF
+580 GSVSRNFTNDF
-591 IRFVPNINME
+591 LRFVPSINME
-601 YSYQNSIDPT
+601 YSYQNSVDPT

-665 KEKYIDTD
+665 KDKYIDTD

-680 EFNNHNFTTK
+680 EFNNHNF
-690 FTLGG
+690 G
-695 TGYSL
+695 
-700 FFIPD
+700 
-705 LNLNLETSIRTGYD
+705 N
-719 FIPTYNSETRTYQV
+719 
-733 EFSTNKMLTTEVG
+733 
-746 ASARLLYNQSYIS
+746 
-759 YDISRNL
+759 
-766 IGTNLTVN
+766 
-774 RINSY
+774 
-779 FHFPIPLG
+779 FH
-787 KITDWILIKNNK
+787 KNW
-799 KPFFDGVI
+799 
-807 NDFNLYFGFSFTHD
+807 L
-821 FINYRYNTAAFTF
+821 
-834 GIEFQ
+834 
-839 VLDQWRFRIATTS
+839 
-852 ANEKAYRY
+852 
-860 IKSYAEKENETW
+860 
-872 VNPFWDIINSFN
+872 
-884 FSDSQKRTDSLFKLK
+884 
-899 SIEASIWHELDG
+899 
-911 WQILATFAVRPSTLP
+911 
-926 SDITSGSVKGI
+926 
-937 YWDKEFW
+937 
-944 IEFTLTDFPNVG
+944 
-956 LPRKEYNLN
+956 
-965 STITDLQESA
+965 
-975 ATTQ
+975 

>member
-7 LLFTFIFNVCL
+7 LLFTLIFNVCL
-18 YAQDTNTQNANNV
+18 YAQDTNNQDTNV

-102 IKQEVITDKDQIKE
+102 IKQEVITDKDQIRE

-128 VELIGADFVE
+128 VELIGADFAE

-151 LYGNVTMRMYNN
+151 LYGNVTLKMYNN
-163 TLIADRVVYSLKT
+163 ILIADKVVYSLKT
-176 GEVFAAGNLR
+176 GEVFAAGNLK
-186 VESGETTLNGEWFML
+186 VESGETTLSGEWFML
-201 NRENKKGVLFGGG
+201 NRDSKKGVLFGGG
-214 TKFMGFTVEG
+214 TKFMSFTVEG
-224 RVIKFNDQDF
+224 RIIKFNDQDF
-234 FAENSS
+234 FTENSS
-240 VSFSRLTPVAHDFLT
+240 VSFSRFTPVAHDFLT

-262 NKKMMVFNSIYR
+262 DKKMMVFNSIYR

-312 KIFNLYGVQHKI
+312 KIFNLYGVKHKI

-333 FLIGDEIRYTSQY
+333 FLIGDEIRYTSKN

-354 FALGRQYYLLDSYIT
+354 FALGRQYYLLDSYII
-369 SSIGYGT
+369 SSLGYGT

-402 QLYSSQNINSY
+402 QLYSSKNINSY

-445 VTGNLQD
+445 VTGDLQD
-452 IGDSYPEYYTENSVY
+452 IGDSYPERYTENSVY
-467 VNNNI
+467 FNNNI

-533 NLNYSLRGSYN
+533 NLNYSLRANYN

-580 GSISRNFTNDF
+580 GSVSRNFTNDF
-591 IRFVPNINME
+591 LRFVPSINME
-601 YSYQNSIDPT
+601 YSYQNSVDPT

-665 KEKYIDTD
+665 KDKYIDTD

-766 IGTNLTVN
+766 LGTNLTVN

-839 VLDQWRFRIATTS
+839 VLDQWKFRIATTS

-899 SIEASIWHELDG
+899 SIEASLWHELDG
-911 WQILATFAVRPSTLP
+911 WQILATFAVKPSTLP
-926 SDITSGSVKGI
+926 SDITSGSVKGL

-965 STITDLQESA
+965 STITDLQDSA
-975 ATTQ
+975 ASQ